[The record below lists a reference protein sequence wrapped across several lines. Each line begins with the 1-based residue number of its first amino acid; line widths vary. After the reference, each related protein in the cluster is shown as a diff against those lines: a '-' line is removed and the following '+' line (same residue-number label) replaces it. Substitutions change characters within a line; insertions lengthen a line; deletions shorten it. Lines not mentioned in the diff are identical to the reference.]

1 MPGPDF
7 AEDAMSVR
15 TISVS
20 NTHPQVQA
28 LSLGNVKAKLVTV
41 TVTDSGADATATS
54 LTPAMCG
61 LSEIIYVGF
70 SVDADDLG
78 AVPGAG
84 WQAQYDYASQ
94 LILFNGGAASTDELA
109 LADESLA
116 DVQVRCFVLGF

>member
-1 MPGPDF
+1 
-7 AEDAMSVR
+7 MSVR

-28 LSLGNVKAKLVTV
+28 VAVGGLKGRIVTV
-41 TVTDSGADATATS
+41 TVTDAGADATATS
-54 LTPAMCG
+54 LTPAMIG
-61 LSEIIYVGF
+61 LSEIVYIGF